1 MCLQAG
7 SNLVV
12 ESSKGNQ
19 MNIIFAVVALF
30 FSTAAFSECYSIFTP
45 KNELVWQGMSP
56 PVPMNTLSLNGEVNK
71 MMPKGHL
78 VITNNPAA
86 PCRPLDLT
94 KPRMTMRQKAE
105 AMKYD

>member
-1 MCLQAG
+1 M
-7 SNLVV
+7 
-12 ESSKGNQ
+12 K
-19 MNIIFAVVALF
+19 MIFAVLVFF

-56 PVPMNTLSLNGEVNK
+56 PVPMNTPSLNGEVNK